1 MRSYNID
8 RVRQNCLSRI
18 LHTRYLSQQCQGNIT
33 VDPGFK
39 FNFNIKVQI
48 QAKFERFIIATASIV
63 SNVLSS
69 VGNLVCSVAN
79 SIYCIV
85 GSVAHYSNIRET
97 ASCSVTAISCTLPI
111 SSAATTGLARSLR
124 NYGCFA
130 VRAQL

>member
-18 LHTRYLSQQCQGNIT
+18 LHTKYLSQQCQGNIT
-33 VDPGFK
+33 VDPGFE

-63 SNVLSS
+63 GNVLSS
-69 VGNLVCSVAN
+69 VGNLV
-79 SIYCIV
+79 CIV

-97 ASCSVTAISCTLPI
+97 ATCSVTAISCTLPI
-111 SSAATTGLARSLR
+111 SSSAATTDLARSLR